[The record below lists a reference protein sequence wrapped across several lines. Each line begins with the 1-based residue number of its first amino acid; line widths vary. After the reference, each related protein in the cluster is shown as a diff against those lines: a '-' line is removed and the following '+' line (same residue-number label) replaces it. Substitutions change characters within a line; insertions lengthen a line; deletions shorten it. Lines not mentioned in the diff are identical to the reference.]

1 MEGVRGEE
9 KKGWEGKG
17 GRGER
22 GGEGVF
28 YPVLLRNYT
37 FSGILKLRNR
47 I

>member
-1 MEGVRGEE
+1 MSPFRN
-9 KKGWEGKG
+9 WLIIW
-17 GRGER
+17 GER